1 MCCIVLKTSISLIYQ
16 NKPIMRKPVLYTII
30 LLLFG
35 ITAAGSVQA
44 QGLKPT
50 DSLYQEIARLDSVL
64 FDAFN
69 RRDMETFKAL
79 FAEDLEFY
87 HDKGGLT
94 DYTYTINSMKEV
106 AKRND
111 GLRRDLVKGSL
122 EVYPIPGYGAMQ
134 IGAHTFCHTE
144 GGKLDCGTFKFAHV
158 WKKVGAD
165 WKITRVISYGH

>member
-1 MCCIVLKTSISLIYQ
+1 MKKPLLFYSLL
-16 NKPIMRKPVLYTII
+16 V
-30 LLLFG
+30 LLLL
-35 ITAAGSVQA
+35 TAMKGKSQGSQP
-44 QGLKPT
+44 KSP

-69 RRDMETFKAL
+69 RRDIETFKAL

-94 DYTYTINSMKEV
+94 DLNYTINSMKEV
-106 AKRND
+106 AKRAD
-111 GLRRDLVKGSL
+111 GLRRDLVKGSM

-134 IGAHTFCHTE
+134 MGSHTFCHTE

-158 WKKVGAD
+158 WKKTDKG

>member
-1 MCCIVLKTSISLIYQ
+1 MK
-16 NKPIMRKPVLYTII
+16 KPVLFYSLI
-30 LLLFG
+30 LLLVL
-35 ITAAGSVQA
+35 TAMKGKA
-44 QGLKPT
+44 QGSQPKPT
-50 DSLYQEIARLDSVL
+50 DSLYIEIARLDSVA

-69 RRDMETFKAL
+69 RRDIETFKAL

-94 DYTYTINSMKEV
+94 NLEYTINSMKEV

-134 IGAHTFCHTE
+134 MGAHTFCHME
-144 GGKLDCGTFKFAHV
+144 GGKLDCGTFKFAHI
-158 WKKVGAD
+158 WKKTAAGF
-165 WKITRVISYGH
+165 KITRVISYGH

>member
-1 MCCIVLKTSISLIYQ
+1 
-16 NKPIMRKPVLYTII
+16 MRKPVFIPAII
-30 LLLFG
+30 LLLFSVA
-35 ITAAGSVQA
+35 AAGPVQA

-50 DSLYQEIARLDSVL
+50 DSLYKEIARLDSVF

-69 RRDMETFKAL
+69 RRDIEAFKNL

-94 DYTYTINSMKEV
+94 DLAYTINSMKEV

-111 GLRRDLVKGSL
+111 GLRRDLVKGSM

-134 IGAHTFCHTE
+134 MGAHTFCHTE
-144 GGKLDCGTFKFAHV
+144 GGKLDCGTFKFANV
-158 WKKVGAD
+158 WKKTDGG

>member
-1 MCCIVLKTSISLIYQ
+1 MKKPLLFFSLL
-16 NKPIMRKPVLYTII
+16 V
-30 LLLFG
+30 LLLL
-35 ITAAGSVQA
+35 TAMAGKS
-44 QGLKPT
+44 QGSQPKPT
-50 DSLYQEIARLDSVL
+50 DSLYQEIARLDSYL

-69 RRDMETFKAL
+69 RRDIQTFKTL

-94 DYTYTINSMKEV
+94 NYEYTIKSLQNV
-106 AKRND
+106 ASRND

-122 EVYPIPGYGAMQ
+122 EVYPVPGYGAMQ
-134 IGAHTFCHTE
+134 IGAHKFCHTE

-158 WKKVGAD
+158 WKKTGND